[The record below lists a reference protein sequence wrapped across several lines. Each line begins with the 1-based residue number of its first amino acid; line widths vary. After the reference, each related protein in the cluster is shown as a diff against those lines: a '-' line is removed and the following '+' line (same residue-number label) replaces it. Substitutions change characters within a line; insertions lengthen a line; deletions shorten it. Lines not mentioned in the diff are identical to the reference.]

1 VELHAFAIE
10 GLPELTA
17 GADLASAL
25 IAALASGPAPRKL
38 EPGDILALAHKAIS
52 KCEGQIRRLA
62 DVTPGARALEL
73 AATVQKDPRHVQVIL
88 DESSEVLRAVPGVLI
103 VQTHH
108 GFVCANAGVDGS
120 NAPEDGTLVLLP
132 RDPDRSARELRARLR
147 ELTGV
152 APGVLIS
159 DSFGRAWRT
168 GQVDVAIGA
177 AGVTVVHDWRGE
189 HDARGHELHAT
200 MIAVADELVAAAD
213 LTRAKDSQQPA
224 VLIRGA
230 GRYVSADDGSGV
242 MPLIRERARDLFR

>member
-1 VELHAFAIE
+1 MELHAVAIE

-25 IAALASGPAPRKL
+25 IAALASGPAPHEL
-38 EPGDILALAHKAIS
+38 EAGDIIVLAHKAIS

-73 AATVQKDPRHVQVIL
+73 AATVEKDPRQVQVIL

-108 GFVCANAGVDGS
+108 GFVCANAGVDAS
-120 NAPEDGTLVLLP
+120 NAPDDDTLVLLP

-147 ELTGV
+147 ALTGI

-168 GQVDVAIGA
+168 GQVDVTVGA
-177 AGVTVVHDWRGE
+177 AGVSVIHDWRGE
-189 HDARGHELHAT
+189 HDARGRELHAT

-224 VLIRGA
+224 VLVRGA
-230 GRYVSADDGSGV
+230 GRYVTADDDPGIA
-242 MPLIRERARDLFR
+242 PLLRERARDLFR

>member
-1 VELHAFAIE
+1 MELHAFAIE

-17 GADLASAL
+17 GSDLAGAL
-25 IAALASGPAPRKL
+25 IGALASGPAPQ
-38 EPGDILALAHKAIS
+38 EIETGDVLVLAHKAIS
-52 KCEGQIRRLA
+52 KCEGRVRKLA

-73 AATVQKDPRHVQVIL
+73 AARVEKDPRHVQVIL

-108 GFVCANAGVDGS
+108 GFVCANAGVDAS
-120 NAPEDGTLVLLP
+120 NAPEGGTLVLLP
-132 RDPDRSARELRARLR
+132 RDPDRSARDLRARLR

-168 GQVDVAIGA
+168 GQVDVTVGA
-177 AGVTVVHDWRGE
+177 AGVDVIHDWRGG

-224 VLIRGA
+224 VLVRGA
-230 GRYVSADDGSGV
+230 GRYVSAGDGSGV
-242 MPLIRERARDLFR
+242 APLIRERARDLFR